1 MFKIPNLNSLTIPYL
16 KKIAEECDIVL
27 NKGKKADIIRIISN
41 SNISKDIIDNLVK
54 KYLKE
59 KQSIGA
65 DKKKKR
71 DHNYLVLEQKF
82 YQLEKKVDF
91 LYSIIKQ
98 KYKIFPEE
106 QIQLENN
113 LKEDNFKISEDIDPS
128 IKKIKDLILEIL
140 KPRDSITIDNLIQI
154 KELQDI
160 SLSQLKKAIKDLIE
174 MNILYATNGKS
185 IQKID
190 GNIGKLIR
198 IH

>member
-1 MFKIPNLNSLTIPYL
+1 VFKIPNLNSLTIPYL
-16 KKIAEECDIVL
+16 KKIADECDIVL
-27 NKGKKADIIRIISN
+27 NKGKKADIIRIISK
-41 SNISKDIIDNLVK
+41 SNISKDKIDNLVK

-59 KQSIGA
+59 KQSTGL
-65 DKKKKR
+65 DKKKK
-71 DHNYLVLEQKF
+71 DQNYLVLEQKF

-91 LYSIIKQ
+91 LYSVIKE
-98 KYKIFPEE
+98 KNHISSED
-106 QIQLENN
+106 QIQLDN
-113 LKEDNFKISEDIDPS
+113 NFKEEYFKTSEDLDPS

>member
-16 KKIAEECDIVL
+16 KKIADECDIVL
-27 NKGKKADIIRIISN
+27 NKGKKADIIRIISK
-41 SNISKDIIDNLVK
+41 SNISKDKIDNLVK

-59 KQSIGA
+59 KQSTGL
-65 DKKKKR
+65 DKKKK
-71 DHNYLVLEQKF
+71 DQNYLVLEQKF

-91 LYSIIKQ
+91 LYSVIKE
-98 KYKIFPEE
+98 KNHISSED
-106 QIQLENN
+106 QIQLDN
-113 LKEDNFKISEDIDPS
+113 NFKEEYFKTSEDLDPS